1 MLIKQIYIHAQTKTQ
16 NNFIINFIN
25 MITIKGQVPSKS
37 NGYRIANN
45 RLFKSVELK
54 SYEVNFEWQI
64 KKHLKESI
72 DVPFQIWIDVYF
84 QSNRSDLD
92 NAAKVIL
99 DCLQTSGVIKN
110 DRLCSV
116 LAMRKHID
124 KENPR
129 IEFEIKKL
137 SNGH

>member
-1 MLIKQIYIHAQTKTQ
+1 
-16 NNFIINFIN
+16 
-25 MITIKGQVPSKS
+25 MITILGQVPSKS

-54 SYEVNFEWQI
+54 EYEVSFEWQI
-64 KKHLKESI
+64 RKHKVATISE
-72 DVPFQIWIDVYF
+72 PFEIWIDVYF

-99 DCLQTSGVIKN
+99 DCLQKAEMIAN

-116 LAMRKHID
+116 LVMRKYID
-124 KENPR
+124 KLNPR
-129 IEFEIKKL
+129 IEFEIKCPLK
-137 SNGH
+137 N

>member
-1 MLIKQIYIHAQTKTQ
+1 MIKIL
-16 NNFIINFIN
+16 
-25 MITIKGQVPSKS
+25 GQVPSKS

-45 RLFKSVELK
+45 RLFKSIELK
-54 SYEVNFEWQI
+54 SYEVSFEWQI
-64 KKHLKESI
+64 KKHLKKSI

-116 LAMRKHID
+116 LVMRKHID

-129 IEFEIKKL
+129 IEFEIKDL
-137 SNGH
+137 TNGH

>member
-1 MLIKQIYIHAQTKTQ
+1 
-16 NNFIINFIN
+16 
-25 MITIKGQVPSKS
+25 MITILGQVPSKS

-45 RLFKSVELK
+45 RMFKSIELK
-54 SYEVNFEWQI
+54 SYEVSFEWQI
-64 KKHLKESI
+64 KKHLNESI

-116 LAMRKHID
+116 LVMRKHID

-129 IEFEIKKL
+129 IEFMIKKL
-137 SNGH
+137 NEK